1 MGEQIKAGALREQ
14 AVITLNLTQKKTLKS
29 DFFKPYHLQETHLFL
44 RGYENKFYINWA
56 TKVGGV
62 KSHASLLQGQ
72 KKQNKTETKYFD
84 FSWTRLTLSQAKAD
98 IANLMGWQRLPD
110 SLTSERN

>member
-72 KKQNKTETKYFD
+72 KNKTK
-84 FSWTRLTLSQAKAD
+84 
-98 IANLMGWQRLPD
+98 QRLNTLTFPGPD
-110 SLTSERN
+110 